1 MEKIGVYP
9 IEDDAWIDIGQW
21 SNYKKVF
28 DKINEYKGCNSRIRI
43 YR

>member
-1 MEKIGVYP
+1 MTDLISNSKKNGKKIGIYP

-28 DKINEYKGCNSRIRI
+28 DKIK
-43 YR
+43 